1 MMLCCDTYQHGEK
14 TEDAVLI
21 DHMFVKN
28 PETANVFSTEQYKAE
43 ILSGYPRHD
52 YFFIDCA
59 NRKTACTDE
68 YYMIQKPF
76 LEDGSLAEDLGAS
89 LTDMRIP
96 GSYPSLDYL
105 RSYRF
110 HLADRI
116 KASDGK
122 ILPEHVTA
130 GEPVYLFLEGD
141 LSGEE
146 IPAAFHDRTMEEI
159 LADPEILER
168 FEICNFIYCFFE

>member
-1 MMLCCDTYQHGEK
+1 MKIGTKL
-14 TEDAVLI
+14 
-21 DHMFVKN
+21 
-28 PETANVFSTEQYKAE
+28 
-43 ILSGYPRHD
+43 
-52 YFFIDCA
+52 
-59 NRKTACTDE
+59 
-68 YYMIQKPF
+68 F

-105 RSYRF
+105 WSYRF
-110 HLADRI
+110 HLADKI

-146 IPAAFHDRTMEEI
+146 IPAAFHDRTVEEI
-159 LADPEILER
+159 LANPEILER
-168 FEICNFIYCFFE
+168 FEICNIFYCIFEL